1 MFARWS
7 KELAMTERDGVNLT
21 EDTSIPWRVGFEI
34 ELLAPPGSSRRDLAE
49 VIAVRAGGQVQRI
62 FYPQSELSA
71 VPGIP
76 VFENLTLGFDA
87 LDADGALAARCTDD
101 LTIMVDLDRE
111 KKPKSGWYRIVSDDG
126 RFLRLIMRQCNPNDI
141 KAEVLQPLAELFG
154 TELKP
159 DGSPDGGMVKL
170 LDMMGS
176 SIAVAA
182 NLPGER
188 ERPCELITPPL
199 DDRQG
204 EVLADLLKAAQD
216 LRFTVPTEAAV
227 HIHFDAARLRNAA
240 ALARLVR
247 LLHREA
253 ETLKALVE
261 TNPNCS
267 RLGPFPDEVI
277 AIVSAPGFAALDW
290 PRAQARLAELDITKY
305 CDFNL
310 LNMVR
315 DIPDK
320 PTFEVRIFPG
330 TMEPEAILRWARLF
344 VAILD
349 WAVSEEGDLPRSD
362 DFYAQLAL
370 SAGDRAWLESK
381 THIFDTVNKLQT
393 FTDSA

>member
-1 MFARWS
+1 
-7 KELAMTERDGVNLT
+7 
-21 EDTSIPWRVGFEI
+21 
-34 ELLAPPGSSRRDLAE
+34 
-49 VIAVRAGGQVQRI
+49 
-62 FYPQSELSA
+62 
-71 VPGIP
+71 
-76 VFENLTLGFDA
+76 
-87 LDADGALAARCTDD
+87 
-101 LTIMVDLDRE
+101 
-111 KKPKSGWYRIVSDDG
+111 
-126 RFLRLIMRQCNPNDI
+126 
-141 KAEVLQPLAELFG
+141 
-154 TELKP
+154 
-159 DGSPDGGMVKL
+159 
-170 LDMMGS
+170 
-176 SIAVAA
+176 
-182 NLPGER
+182 
-188 ERPCELITPPL
+188 
-199 DDRQG
+199 
-204 EVLADLLKAAQD
+204 
-216 LRFTVPTEAAV
+216 
-227 HIHFDAARLRNAA
+227 
-240 ALARLVR
+240 
-247 LLHREA
+247 LHREA
-253 ETLKALVE
+253 ETLKALVG

-277 AIVSAPGFAALDW
+277 ATLSAPGFAALDW

-381 THIFDTVNKLQT
+381 THIFDTVNKRQT